1 MSATI
6 YCQFVTQSNAN
17 DSKAGLDLIGLA
29 DTVAF
34 YTLVVEV
41 RTLPPVFKLLEGQGF
56 ISPTDRKYPLQLRRV
71 TPLGIALDFF
81 NIDTEPPADHA
92 AVFIPFTNIIDIAA
106 LPD

>member
-1 MSATI
+1 MSKPLT
-6 YCQFVTQSNAN
+6 
-17 DSKAGLDLIGLA
+17 SKLY
-29 DTVAF
+29 F
-34 YTLVVEV
+34 LV
-41 RTLPPVFKLLEGQGF
+41 
-56 ISPTDRKYPLQLRRV
+56 SPLQLRRV